1 MLHIYHHTLFWSPA
15 EADSGKIINSTSEV
29 LRCFHSRP
37 PPSLLTSGAD
47 NITAEVT
54 GPTCTPAHRHGCHYT
69 PASELLPSQ
78 MTLVMWLFTL
88 VLSCVISALCCEE
101 EVLLYENIQS
111 TEIKE
116 NWDSYPLGIHHGDY
130 NF

>member
-54 GPTCTPAHRHGCHYT
+54 GPTWTPAHLHNT
-69 PASELLPSQ
+69 AQDSELAAAHPIASAA
-78 MTLVMWLFTL
+78 LVTAIMAHCKINLCL
-88 VLSCVISALCCEE
+88 YYEIS
-101 EVLLYENIQS
+101 I
-111 TEIKE
+111 
-116 NWDSYPLGIHHGDY
+116 
-130 NF
+130 F